1 MDVKTLAWQEKETV
15 VSLRRHFHE
24 NPELSQK
31 EFKTMDT
38 IEEFLHKYGI
48 ETVRVPHGGVF
59 GFLDSGKPGWTMLMR
74 ADIDALPIKEDPVNM
89 AKERVCI
96 SENEGIMHACG
107 HDGHMA
113 MLLLA
118 ARQLASHRDFGG
130 TAMLVFQPAEENGG
144 AGARTMLRDGL
155 VERFGPAEIFGL
167 HVMPGLAHGH
177 FATCEGAM
185 LASADSLRIEIAG
198 SGGHA
203 AQPQACV
210 DPLLIASHVHIA
222 LQSIIARNLDPVAAA
237 VISVTMLSCGENE
250 DTIAS
255 RAELRGTV
263 RTLDEAARDLCET
276 RITEIAMAQAKVFG
290 GQAEVHYL
298 RDYPVTRNTPE
309 QVARAVAACNGLAPI
324 DNRIKPKLISE
335 DFGFFGAEIPSC
347 FTFLG
352 QGDGPGLHEAR
363 FDFDDSLLPLG
374 AAYWVSLMK
383 AG

>member
-1 MDVKTLAWQEKETV
+1 MGMADRFPKVWLDEATA
-15 VSLRRHFHE
+15 LRRSFHE
-24 NPELSQK
+24 YPELQY
-31 EFKTMDT
+31 D
-38 IEEFLHKYGI
+38 LP
-48 ETVRVPHGGVF
+48 ETTRRVIAALSAAGVDQIVPHVGR
-59 GFLDSGKPGWTMLMR
+59 SGIVALIHGNRPGPVRALR
-74 ADIDALPIKEDPVNM
+74 ADMDALPIVETSGVGHASTWPG
-89 AKERVCI
+89 R
-96 SENEGIMHACG
+96 MHACG